1 MRNFCHGLALA
12 GLGLAAAAAVACSG
26 SSQPSQQ
33 TSGQGG
39 AGSSSGNGGDPGTSG
54 DGGSG
59 SGTGSG
65 SSTGSGGRVGAGGST
80 NIGVG
85 GMGNSA
91 GFDGSGATVNGFFIP
106 MNHPRL
112 FWTPDRLA
120 KAKTW
125 WKTHSF
131 TPRSDEYSVNDQL
144 FAAVVSGNATYCQQA
159 ITNTLKVDLSICTA
173 DKNGCDDARYDGET
187 AILTYDWCFS
197 TLSDS
202 QKTTLLNNWNKWLA
216 AIQKQSWGGVPMS
229 QSNYYWGNVRNEA
242 EWGIA
247 TYCESQSTATAF
259 LNDAL
264 VTRLANDFIPAS
276 KAAGKALGGLGL
288 EGDQYGP
295 YQAYYISH
303 ILFPSITSG
312 GRDIFDETP
321 YWKGT
326 VLNYIY
332 ATPPQ
337 KTQSAKR
344 SGWDVFSFSDDEQWQ
359 NGSPAQ
365 DFNKGTFMTA
375 AANQWAQSNIGAWAR
390 QWLAMVSPDV
400 EPAAASTDVGG
411 PTQSFT
417 NLPLDYYDGGPRYLY
432 GRSDWT
438 ANATSYL
445 FQMGDLYSTGH
456 NHDDWG
462 TFQINRK
469 GRWLSRETTAYTEAV
484 PGYGGTGSQPAY
496 SGFAHNVPV
505 VNGQPGE
512 TVQGFP
518 GEGGDTFWMG
528 PPVVKRLESR
538 DAYAYADV
546 DLTGV
551 YHDSSLKDGN
561 SAAQHVERE
570 LIFFRDIETF
580 VILDRLTTDTA
591 ARSRTFLI
599 HCETNPTLTDAT
611 HIKCVNG
618 DQQLAI
624 TTLLPATPSSRTVVD
639 ESKVSNAAPAAN
651 VQYRVEINDA
661 PNATQSYLLH
671 VLQAMDTS
679 GTLLSPKVT
688 DSAAGTPGS
697 GTLTVTLD
705 GSHSLTIAKGASSSG
720 GSITVGGTTSNLRA
734 DVEPFALDA
743 TDVPTWG
750 P

>member
-1 MRNFCHGLALA
+1 
-12 GLGLAAAAAVACSG
+12 
-26 SSQPSQQ
+26 
-33 TSGQGG
+33 
-39 AGSSSGNGGDPGTSG
+39 
-54 DGGSG
+54 
-59 SGTGSG
+59 
-65 SSTGSGGRVGAGGST
+65 
-80 NIGVG
+80 
-85 GMGNSA
+85 
-91 GFDGSGATVNGFFIP
+91 
-106 MNHPRL
+106 
-112 FWTPDRLA
+112 
-120 KAKTW
+120 
-125 WKTHSF
+125 
-131 TPRSDEYSVNDQL
+131 
-144 FAAVVSGNATYCQQA
+144 
-159 ITNTLKVDLSICTA
+159 
-173 DKNGCDDARYDGET
+173 
-187 AILTYDWCFS
+187 
-197 TLSDS
+197 
-202 QKTTLLNNWNKWLA
+202 
-216 AIQKQSWGGVPMS
+216 MS
-229 QSNYYWGNVRNEA
+229 QSNYYWGNLRNEA

-247 TYCESQSTATAF
+247 TYFESQSTATAF

-264 VTRLANDFIPAS
+264 VTRYANDFIPAS

-295 YQAYYISH
+295 YQGFYAAH
-303 ILFPSITSG
+303 ILFPSIVSG

-326 VLNYIY
+326 VLNNIY

-344 SGWDVFSFSDDEQWQ
+344 SGFEVFPFSDDEQWQ
-359 NGSPAQ
+359 NGASAQ

-411 PTQSFT
+411 PTQAFS

-438 ANATSYL
+438 ADATSYM

-484 PGYGGTGSQPAY
+484 PGLGGTGSQPAF

-505 VNGQPGE
+505 VNGQPGQ

-518 GEGGDTFWMG
+518 GEGGDDYWMG
-528 PPVVKRLESR
+528 PPAVKRLESQ

-551 YHDSSLKDGN
+551 YHQSSLKDGN
-561 SAAQHVERE
+561 AAAQHVERE

-591 ARSRTFLI
+591 A
-599 HCETNPTLTDAT
+599 
-611 HIKCVNG
+611 
-618 DQQLAI
+618 
-624 TTLLPATPSSRTVVD
+624 
-639 ESKVSNAAPAAN
+639 
-651 VQYRVEINDA
+651 
-661 PNATQSYLLH
+661 
-671 VLQAMDTS
+671 
-679 GTLLSPKVT
+679 
-688 DSAAGTPGS
+688 GTPGS

-705 GSHSLTIAKGASSSG
+705 GSHSLTITKGASSSG